1 MTSDPNMAE
10 WDAAYLLGA
19 LSAEEALEY
28 ERYLAEAPQGAGL
41 PDSSQIPGMLDVLS
55 PEEALAL
62 LDERPDTVEHGSAV
76 TPPTSLAAAA
86 EKRRLRS
93 RRARLAAAFASAAAF
108 LIIGGVVGYAAIPHP
123 SSTGVTLQAMG
134 AGKRDGVSA
143 SIAISDE
150 EWGTRLDWECHY
162 TKPWATNVKSYDLV
176 VTTKAG
182 VESTVASW
190 RPSGDEASNLAAAT
204 TIPKSDIHSVVIRE
218 AGTATPLAVTTLA

>member
-28 ERYLAEAPQGAGL
+28 ERYLAETSQDTGL
-41 PDSSQIPGMLDVLS
+41 ADSAQIPGILDVLS
-55 PEEALAL
+55 AEEALAL
-62 LDERPDTVEHGSAV
+62 LDDRPASVEDGNVV
-76 TPPTSLAAAA
+76 TPPASFAAAA

-134 AGKRDGVSA
+134 AGKRDGVAA
-143 SIAISDE
+143 SLAISDE
-150 EWGTRLDWECHY
+150 QWGTRLDWECHY
-162 TKPWATNVKSYDLV
+162 TKPWATNVKSYDLI

-190 RPSGDEASNLAAAT
+190 SPSGDKATNLAAAT
-204 TIPKSDIHSVVIRE
+204 TIPKSDIQSVTIRE